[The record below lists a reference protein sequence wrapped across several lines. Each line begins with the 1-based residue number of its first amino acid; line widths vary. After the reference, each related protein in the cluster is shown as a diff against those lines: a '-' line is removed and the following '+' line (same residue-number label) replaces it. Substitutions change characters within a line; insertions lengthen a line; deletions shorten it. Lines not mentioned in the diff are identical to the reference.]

1 MISCFTGIL
10 SLSLYQQRDKEVTQL
25 LLSLYQKPKV
35 TIINKQITAM
45 VQTMTTEERIEE
57 LIKSYEWDI
66 RNGIKGIEGL
76 PRPRYWGVRLTPGR
90 LQIGL
95 IDAYES
101 IDRNCIEIYFGYDY
115 PGMKSVWEANI
126 GTRGA
131 FALAEGSERLN
142 FYIGAGLILSS
153 DLVQHK
159 LKKSLRDDFMGSYR
173 RILENR

>member
-1 MISCFTGIL
+1 
-10 SLSLYQQRDKEVTQL
+10 
-25 LLSLYQKPKV
+25 
-35 TIINKQITAM
+35 M
-45 VQTMTTEERIEE
+45 VQVTKTTDEQIEE
-57 LIKSYEWDI
+57 LIKSYEMEI
-66 RNGIKGIEGL
+66 LEGIGAIEGL
-76 PRPRYWGVRLTPGR
+76 RGEWSVRLTPGR

-95 IDAYES
+95 VDTYES

-115 PGMKSVWEANI
+115 PGMKSIWEANI

-131 FALAEGSERLN
+131 FALGEGSERMN

-173 RILENR
+173 RIIENR

>member
-1 MISCFTGIL
+1 
-10 SLSLYQQRDKEVTQL
+10 
-25 LLSLYQKPKV
+25 
-35 TIINKQITAM
+35 M

-76 PRPRYWGVRLTPGR
+76 PGEWGVRLTPGR

-95 IDAYES
+95 VDPYES
-101 IDRNCIEIYFGYDY
+101 VERNCIEIYFGYDY

-131 FALAEGSERLN
+131 FALGEGSERMN

-153 DLVQHK
+153 DLVQNK
-159 LKKSLRDDFMGSYR
+159 LKKSLRDDFMDSYR